1 MQLRIKYKSQC
12 DEFERVI
19 SVPYDPSI
27 VHTLMIKYAQNYPHC
42 DIYLTQYGIQMA
54 YAKWIERC
62 SKHDIVVCMDMR
74 RATEIIKAILGKMPE
89 KRHKEALAAE
99 PDARASLFVEMP

>member
-27 VHTLMIKYAQNYPHC
+27 VHTLMIKYAQNYPYC

-54 YAKWIERC
+54 YAKWIKC
-62 SKHDIVVCMDMR
+62 KHNIVVNMDMR
-74 RATEIIKAILGKMPE
+74 RATEIIRAILGRMPE
-89 KRHKEALAAE
+89 KRRKEALESE